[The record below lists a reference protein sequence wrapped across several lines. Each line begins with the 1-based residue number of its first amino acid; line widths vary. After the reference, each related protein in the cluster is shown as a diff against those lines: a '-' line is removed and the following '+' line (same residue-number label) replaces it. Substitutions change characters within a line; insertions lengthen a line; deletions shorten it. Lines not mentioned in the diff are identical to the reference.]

1 MRTATASPEMA
12 DPRDFPDWLN
22 PIVVKELRQGLRQM
36 PFTLVFL
43 LSHGILA
50 AAFLMAFDALRT
62 GGEVNPHAGVVISSV
77 IFQSFACFGF
87 FIQPLRALFTISAET
102 STDNLDLLRL
112 TRLDPA
118 KIFIGKWMAFFS
130 QTLLLA
136 ASLLPYLVL
145 RYHLGGMRLFGELS
159 ILYWLLIASG
169 ILTAVAVSASVAVS
183 KLSLF
188 TLPVVAGFFLF
199 IVSGIL
205 ATSPSHRA
213 ALQGDATAPGFFPAF
228 IALSVV
234 GIASILLALHAG
246 AAQIATAR
254 EMGSARVRK
263 AGLGLILILLLVPGW
278 PLEDRVLTSSLFSFV
293 LLCAIFVEPPVVS
306 TFMARAYLEM
316 GGWRGRW
323 AARFLLPGWAHGAMF
338 APLVMLLNFLAI
350 TLMASEWSPLRSAG
364 GSGAIFASIIFPV
377 LPFFPIFIVAMREKG
392 DKDVLSRVSNPFLL
406 LSCLFPA
413 GFLGLIG
420 VAGVFSFIPLA
431 VAYFLASL
439 LLALIA
445 SDYRHPTHFAVALRS
460 YRDFN

>member
-1 MRTATASPEMA
+1 MPSATASPEMT

-22 PIVVKELRQGLRQM
+22 PVMVKELRQGLRQM

-43 LSHGILA
+43 LAHVLLA
-50 AAFLMAFDALRT
+50 SAYLMAFEALRT
-62 GGEVNPHAGVVISSV
+62 GGEVNPRAGTIISNV
-77 IFQSFACFGF
+77 IFQSFAVFGM
-87 FIQPLRALFTISAET
+87 FIQPLRALFTISEET
-102 STDNLDLLRL
+102 STESMDLLL
-112 TRLDPA
+112 MTRLDPA
-118 KIFIGKWMAFFS
+118 KIFLGKWMALFS

-159 ILYWLLIASG
+159 TLYWMIFASG

-183 KLSLF
+183 KLSRF

-205 ATSPSHRA
+205 ANSPSHRA

-234 GIASILLALHAG
+234 GIASIRLALHAG
-246 AAQIATAR
+246 AAQIATGH

-263 AGLGLILILLLVPGW
+263 SGLGLIFLLLLIPGW
-278 PLEDRVLTSSLFSFV
+278 PFEDRVLTSSLFSFV

-306 TFMARAYLEM
+306 TFMARDYLEK
-316 GGWRGRW
+316 GWRGRW
-323 AARFLLPGWAHGAMF
+323 AARFLLPGWAHAAMF

-350 TLMASEWSPLRSAG
+350 TLLASEWSPFRSAG
-364 GSGAIFASIIFPV
+364 ARGTIFASIIFPV

-392 DKDVLSRVSNPFLL
+392 DKDLLSRMSNPFLL

-413 GFLGLIG
+413 AFLGLIG

-439 LLALIA
+439 LLALMA
-445 SDYRHPTHFAVALRS
+445 SDYRHPTHFAVALRK